1 LKKLFNIIYFLFI
14 CKLCFC
20 QVKVYRNIKIEDGFS
35 DFKIDHYGFMYQI
48 KNDNLLK
55 MSADGNVTHSYSNKL
70 YGDIFQLDV
79 SNPLRPLLF
88 YRDQGLLITL
98 DNTLSEQES
107 VISLNEIGLY
117 QAKCIANS
125 NFDNGIWLYDIDMNE
140 IIKIDNFSNI
150 IYRSGNLSVIFS
162 SMKSPVVR
170 LYEKNRKLYAVTEEK
185 IFVLDQFGALIKII
199 NTSANKGLII
209 SENSLL
215 CYDGKNLKLYD
226 DLQFKVDTIQ
236 LKTEFIKVQG
246 YTEKFIGLSKNLK
259 DVYFLKIE

>member
-1 LKKLFNIIYFLFI
+1 
-14 CKLCFC
+14 
-20 QVKVYRNIKIEDGFS
+20 
-35 DFKIDHYGFMYQI
+35 M
-48 KNDNLLK
+48 
-55 MSADGNVTHSYSNKL
+55 
-70 YGDIFQLDV
+70 
-79 SNPLRPLLF
+79 
-88 YRDQGLLITL
+88 
-98 DNTLSEQES
+98 
-107 VISLNEIGLY
+107 
-117 QAKCIANS
+117 
-125 NFDNGIWLYDIDMNE
+125 
-140 IIKIDNFSNI
+140 
-150 IYRSGNLSVIFS
+150 
-162 SMKSPVVR
+162 VVR

-246 YTEKFIGLSKNLK
+246 YAEKFIGLSKNLK